1 VSWFLRPKPVWLGV
15 LVAAALIAAETLSV
29 FALNRYAPNH
39 AFGALFLLGVLV
51 VSAGWDFGLA
61 VATTVASAAIYM
73 YFHLGNDGF
82 VPSDEADFVAIVIF
96 VPIALLANVLGGQAR
111 MRAAEAESR
120 RNELEASHRELQTL
134 ADQQASLRRV
144 ATLVAQG
151 NPATDVFRAVADE
164 LAHRLGLPHSAL
176 LRFDPDGSAELIAW
190 FDDPPTSRPLGE
202 RYPIGHGGVA
212 EQVHRTGRAA
222 RMDGADVGGLAG
234 LRIRETG
241 IGSVVGVPIV
251 VHGQVWGAAVVGALR
266 DDPLPADIEARVE
279 DFTDLLG
286 TAIANAQ
293 ARSELAA
300 SRTRIVT
307 AADTARRRVERDLHD
322 GAQQRLVSLGLEL
335 RTAEAALRADAN
347 PVAEQIGAIIGG
359 LTDVSDDLRE
369 ISRGLHPAILSK
381 GGLGPALKAL
391 ARRSTLPVA
400 LTIDVAGRLPESVEV
415 AAYYVVAE
423 TLTNVA
429 KHADASEVVVTAR
442 TDTTLLQVEI
452 RDDGVGGADPKS
464 GSGLI
469 GLSDRVAAIG
479 GRFELSSPAGEGTVI
494 RVTIPLDA

>member
-1 VSWFLRPKPVWLGV
+1 VWLGV
-15 LVAAALIAAETLSV
+15 VVAATLIAAETQSV

-51 VSAGWDFGLA
+51 VSTGWDFGLA
-61 VATTVASAAIYM
+61 VATTVASAAFYM
-73 YFHLGNDGF
+73 YFHLGDDGF
-82 VPSDEADFVAIVIF
+82 VPSDDADFVAIVIF
-96 VPIALLANVLGGQAR
+96 IPIALLANVLGGQAR
-111 MRAAEAESR
+111 MRAAEAEAR
-120 RNELEASHRELQTL
+120 RSELESSHRELQIL

-151 NPATDVFRAVADE
+151 NPAADVFRAVADE
-164 LAHRLGLPHSAL
+164 LARRLGLPHSAL
-176 LRFDPDGSAELIAW
+176 LRFTPDGAAELIAW
-190 FDDPPTSRPLGE
+190 FDDPPSMRQLGE
-202 RYPIGHGGVA
+202 RYPMGDGGVA
-212 EQVHRTGRAA
+212 ERVHRTGRAA
-222 RMDGADVGGLAG
+222 RMDAADVGGLAG
-234 LRIRETG
+234 QRLREMG

-251 VHGQVWGAAVVGALR
+251 VHGHVWGAAVVGTLR
-266 DDPLPADIEARVE
+266 DDPLPPEIEARVE

-335 RTAEAALRADAN
+335 RTAEAALRADAS
-347 PVAEQIGAIIGG
+347 PVADQIETIIGG
-359 LTDVSDDLRE
+359 LIDVSDDLRE

-391 ARRSTLPVA
+391 ARRSAVPVA
-400 LTIDVAGRLPESVEV
+400 LTIEVDGRLPESVEV

-429 KHADASEVVVTAR
+429 KHARASEVVVAAR
-442 TDTTLLQVEI
+442 ADGALLNLDI
-452 RDDGVGGADPKS
+452 RDDGIGGADPKS

-469 GLSDRVAAIG
+469 GLSDRVAALG
-479 GRFELSSPAGEGTVI
+479 GRFELSSPTGDGTMV
-494 RVTIPLDA
+494 RVAIPLDV